1 MNNHKIKNISVMTL
15 LVVALG
21 WAGSVAATTPFV
33 YDSSGTAVRDG
44 AGDCLLNGHGP
55 RDGFNLITCQAIVAQ
70 VERAPAP
77 VAAPAPEPMKTP
89 EPLRKV
95 TYSASAL
102 FDFDQAALRP
112 EGRKALDQLVADI
125 NADVRVE
132 RISVVGHTCSIG
144 AEDYNQGLSER
155 RAATVKSYLVSKGI
169 SADKIDA
176 SGKGESSPIASNAT
190 REGRAQNRRVEVEL
204 IGMK

>member
-1 MNNHKIKNISVMTL
+1 MAV

-21 WAGSVAATTPFV
+21 WAGSAAATTPFV
-33 YDSSGTAVRDG
+33 YDSSGAVVRDG
-44 AGDCLLNGHGP
+44 VGGCLLNGHGP
-55 RDGFNLITCQAIVAQ
+55 RDGFDMTTCKAIVAQ
-70 VERAPAP
+70 VEKAPAP

-112 EGRKALDQLVADI
+112 EGRKALDRLVADI

-144 AEDYNQGLSER
+144 AADYNQGLSER

-176 SGKGESSPIASNAT
+176 SGKGESSPTASNAT